1 MRALGNVARAGIAI
15 LGFYL
20 MSLLVAAPRWASGG
34 VEMTSPTALFA
45 DALMVDWSFSL
56 VILGALLAMAMI
68 GASYLVRDERLE
80 NLIWNEGGVVISAPP
95 SKRSSVSVT
104 MDSPSGNELQKLADY
119 LVESGQTVFDFF
131 RSIDLDDSGEIDT
144 MEFQLALKN
153 ASIGNLPP
161 WDIDALVS
169 QMDLNSDGKLDLPEL
184 DIALT
189 SLISNENKDSVK
201 ETEAEVV
208 EIKAD
213 DEAEKEAAEHQK
225 RLEKELEARRKNLEN
240 LDEKARKKQ
249 EELIRVAEK
258 AKTIDFGTLGIASAS
273 DADDLQKIKGI
284 GPFIAE
290 KLNALGIYKFSQLAN
305 MTSEIEE
312 EVNVAIEFFPGR
324 VKRDEWAKQA
334 STFIGG
340 EEE

>member
-1 MRALGNVARAGIAI
+1 MRALGNAARAGIAI

-20 MSLLVAAPRWASGG
+20 MSLLVDAPRWASGG
-34 VEMTSPTALFA
+34 VEMTSATARFA

-80 NLIWNEGGVVISAPP
+80 NLMWNEGGIGISPPP

-104 MDSPSGNELQKLADY
+104 MDSPTGNELQKLAEY
-119 LVESGQTVFDFF
+119 LVESSQTVFDFF

-153 ASIGNLPP
+153 TNIGNLPP

-184 DIALT
+184 DIA
-189 SLISNENKDSVK
+189 ISNL
-201 ETEAEVV
+201 VV
-208 EIKAD
+208 N
-213 DEAEKEAAEHQK
+213 Q
-225 RLEKELEARRKNLEN
+225 
-240 LDEKARKKQ
+240 
-249 EELIRVAEK
+249 
-258 AKTIDFGTLGIASAS
+258 
-273 DADDLQKIKGI
+273 
-284 GPFIAE
+284 
-290 KLNALGIYKFSQLAN
+290 
-305 MTSEIEE
+305 
-312 EVNVAIEFFPGR
+312 
-324 VKRDEWAKQA
+324 
-334 STFIGG
+334 G

>member
-1 MRALGNVARAGIAI
+1 MRALGNAARAGIAI

-20 MSLLVAAPRWASGG
+20 MSLLVDAPRWASGG
-34 VEMTSPTALFA
+34 VEMTSATARFA

-80 NLIWNEGGVVISAPP
+80 NLMWNEGGIGISPPP

-104 MDSPSGNELQKLADY
+104 MDSPTGNELQKLADY
-119 LVESGQTVFDFF
+119 LVESSQTVFDFF

-153 ASIGNLPP
+153 TNIGNLPP

-184 DIALT
+184 DIAIS
-189 SLISNENKDSVK
+189 SL
-201 ETEAEVV
+201 VV
-208 EIKAD
+208 N
-213 DEAEKEAAEHQK
+213 Q
-225 RLEKELEARRKNLEN
+225 
-240 LDEKARKKQ
+240 
-249 EELIRVAEK
+249 
-258 AKTIDFGTLGIASAS
+258 
-273 DADDLQKIKGI
+273 
-284 GPFIAE
+284 
-290 KLNALGIYKFSQLAN
+290 
-305 MTSEIEE
+305 
-312 EVNVAIEFFPGR
+312 
-324 VKRDEWAKQA
+324 
-334 STFIGG
+334 G

>member
-20 MSLLVAAPRWASGG
+20 MSLLVDAPRWASGG
-34 VEMTSPTALFA
+34 VEMTSATARFA

-80 NLIWNEGGVVISAPP
+80 NLIWNESGIGISHPP

-104 MDSPSGNELQKLADY
+104 MDSPTGNELQKLADY
-119 LVESGQTVFDFF
+119 LVESSQTVFDFF

-153 ASIGNLPP
+153 TNVGNLPP
-161 WDIDALVS
+161 WDIDVLVS

-184 DIALT
+184 DIAIS
-189 SLISNENKDSVK
+189 SL
-201 ETEAEVV
+201 VV
-208 EIKAD
+208 N
-213 DEAEKEAAEHQK
+213 Q
-225 RLEKELEARRKNLEN
+225 
-240 LDEKARKKQ
+240 
-249 EELIRVAEK
+249 
-258 AKTIDFGTLGIASAS
+258 
-273 DADDLQKIKGI
+273 
-284 GPFIAE
+284 
-290 KLNALGIYKFSQLAN
+290 
-305 MTSEIEE
+305 
-312 EVNVAIEFFPGR
+312 
-324 VKRDEWAKQA
+324 
-334 STFIGG
+334 G

>member
-20 MSLLVAAPRWASGG
+20 MSLLVDAPRWVSGG
-34 VEMTSPTALFA
+34 VEMVSPTARFA

-80 NLIWNEGGVVISAPP
+80 NLIWNEGGIGIASAP
-95 SKRSSVSVT
+95 SKRSSVAVS

-119 LVESGQTVFDFF
+119 LLEKGQTVFDFF

-153 ASIGNLPP
+153 TSIANLPP
-161 WDIDALVS
+161 WDVDALVN

-184 DIALT
+184 DLAIMSLT
-189 SLISNENKDSVK
+189 
-201 ETEAEVV
+201 
-208 EIKAD
+208 
-213 DEAEKEAAEHQK
+213 
-225 RLEKELEARRKNLEN
+225 KN
-240 LDEKARKKQ
+240 R
-249 EELIRVAEK
+249 
-258 AKTIDFGTLGIASAS
+258 
-273 DADDLQKIKGI
+273 
-284 GPFIAE
+284 
-290 KLNALGIYKFSQLAN
+290 
-305 MTSEIEE
+305 
-312 EVNVAIEFFPGR
+312 
-324 VKRDEWAKQA
+324 
-334 STFIGG
+334 G

>member
-1 MRALGNVARAGIAI
+1 VRALGNAARAGIAI

-20 MSLLVAAPRWASGG
+20 MSLLVDAPRWASGG
-34 VEMTSPTALFA
+34 VEMTSATARFA

-80 NLIWNEGGVVISAPP
+80 NLMWNEGGIGISPPP

-104 MDSPSGNELQKLADY
+104 MDSPTGNELQKLADY
-119 LVESGQTVFDFF
+119 LVESSQTVFDFF

-153 ASIGNLPP
+153 TNIGNLPP

-184 DIALT
+184 DIAIS
-189 SLISNENKDSVK
+189 SL
-201 ETEAEVV
+201 VV
-208 EIKAD
+208 N
-213 DEAEKEAAEHQK
+213 Q
-225 RLEKELEARRKNLEN
+225 
-240 LDEKARKKQ
+240 
-249 EELIRVAEK
+249 
-258 AKTIDFGTLGIASAS
+258 
-273 DADDLQKIKGI
+273 
-284 GPFIAE
+284 
-290 KLNALGIYKFSQLAN
+290 
-305 MTSEIEE
+305 
-312 EVNVAIEFFPGR
+312 
-324 VKRDEWAKQA
+324 
-334 STFIGG
+334 G

>member
-1 MRALGNVARAGIAI
+1 MGNAARAGIAI

-20 MSLLVAAPRWASGG
+20 MSLLVDAPRWASGG
-34 VEMTSPTALFA
+34 VEMTSATARFA

-80 NLIWNEGGVVISAPP
+80 NLMWNEGGIGISPPP

-104 MDSPSGNELQKLADY
+104 MDSPTGNELQKLADY
-119 LVESGQTVFDFF
+119 LVESSQTVFDFF

-153 ASIGNLPP
+153 TNIGNLPP

-184 DIALT
+184 DIAIS
-189 SLISNENKDSVK
+189 SL
-201 ETEAEVV
+201 VV
-208 EIKAD
+208 N
-213 DEAEKEAAEHQK
+213 Q
-225 RLEKELEARRKNLEN
+225 
-240 LDEKARKKQ
+240 
-249 EELIRVAEK
+249 
-258 AKTIDFGTLGIASAS
+258 
-273 DADDLQKIKGI
+273 
-284 GPFIAE
+284 
-290 KLNALGIYKFSQLAN
+290 
-305 MTSEIEE
+305 
-312 EVNVAIEFFPGR
+312 
-324 VKRDEWAKQA
+324 
-334 STFIGG
+334 G